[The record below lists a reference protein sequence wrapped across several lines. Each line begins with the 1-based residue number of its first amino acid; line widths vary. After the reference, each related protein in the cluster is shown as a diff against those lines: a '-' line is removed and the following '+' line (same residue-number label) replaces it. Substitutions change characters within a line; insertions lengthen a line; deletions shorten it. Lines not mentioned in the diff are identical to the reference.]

1 MINKSIINIFFHF
14 MLFFVIFIIVLEL
27 LAFLMLKN
35 KDKQIKGKRIN
46 LFGLFME
53 LDNLTILA
61 IAVLIIRYEF
71 IVYSIFSNDAVI
83 YVHLVILL
91 ILGILFGLTSLSFKN
106 LIIETV
112 SSIAIYFGLVCSK
125 LLASYLIDVR
135 FEWYVSLGNIC
146 LIVFMLI
153 YITFFLFRNINDIV
167 SRTRYIRRERNEDN

>member
-46 LFGLFME
+46 LFGLLMK

-106 LIIETV
+106 LIIEIV